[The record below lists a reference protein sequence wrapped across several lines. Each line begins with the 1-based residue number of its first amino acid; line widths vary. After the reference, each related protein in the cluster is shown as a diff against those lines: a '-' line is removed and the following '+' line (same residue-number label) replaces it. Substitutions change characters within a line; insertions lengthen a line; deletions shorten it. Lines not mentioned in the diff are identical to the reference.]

1 MEASAVGRLIPPA
14 LPLRPGL
21 HTLLESFSLQEGSN
35 MSEKKELVAI
45 EDLQIEAL
53 TDEEL
58 DSVAGG
64 YGDANSHAESCMCC
78 TETATN
84 HGIPIQIGPI
94 DVSPIPDI
102 NIGPRG

>member
-1 MEASAVGRLIPPA
+1 
-14 LPLRPGL
+14 
-21 HTLLESFSLQEGSN
+21 

-64 YGDANSHAESCMCC
+64 YFDSNSHATSCMCC
-78 TETATN
+78 TDGATN
-84 HGIPIQIGPI
+84 HGVPIQIGPI
-94 DVSPIPDI
+94 DANPLPDI
-102 NIGPRG
+102 TIRG

>member
-1 MEASAVGRLIPPA
+1 
-14 LPLRPGL
+14 
-21 HTLLESFSLQEGSN
+21 

-64 YGDANSHAESCMCC
+64 WGGDRSTADSCMCC

-84 HGIPIQIGPI
+84 HGVPMPTGPI
-94 DVSPIPDI
+94 DANPTSPTSPTH
-102 NIGPRG
+102 GG